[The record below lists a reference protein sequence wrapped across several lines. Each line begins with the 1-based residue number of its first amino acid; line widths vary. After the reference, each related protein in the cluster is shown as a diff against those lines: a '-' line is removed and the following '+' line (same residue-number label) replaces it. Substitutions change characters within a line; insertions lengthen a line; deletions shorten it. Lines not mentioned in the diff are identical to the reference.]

1 MKNIYKLGLA
11 LCVISGTAQSA
22 FAAQDLTTWNQ
33 SGAAVSFTGTA
44 SASLFSGNGTS
55 SKSTGAYGGTEGT
68 ILSKN
73 VSLGA
78 GDTVKFTW
86 DFSST
91 DYLPYNDFADV
102 QIGSQVFRLSDI
114 ATIGSHGADSGAHSF
129 SYTLT
134 SAMTGP
140 IDFIVSNA
148 VDNGVSSTLTIS
160 DVSAVPESTNM
171 ALMLAG
177 MGLLGVVARRRKA

>member
-11 LCVISGTAQSA
+11 LCVISGAAQSA
-22 FAAQDLTTWNQ
+22 FAAQNLTTWNQ
-33 SGAAVSFTGTA
+33 SGVAVNFMGTTSATLFTGSGQSSTST
-44 SASLFSGNGTS
+44 SAF
-55 SKSTGAYGGTEGT
+55 GGTDGT

-73 VSLGA
+73 VSLAA
-78 GDTVKFTW
+78 GKTVSFTW
-86 DFSST
+86 DFHAT

-102 QIGSQVFRLSDI
+102 EIGSQVFRLSDV
-114 ATIGSHGADSGAHSF
+114 ASLGEGGDSGAQSF

-134 SAMTGP
+134 SAVTGP
-140 IDFIVSNA
+140 IAFIVSNA
-148 VDNGVSSTLTIS
+148 DDNAVSSYVTIS

-177 MGLLGVVARRRKA
+177 MGLLGVVARRRSL